1 MKEFNFKIGDDVV
14 YHGNLVSSQ
23 CTAHSKAGSR
33 CKRRCVIG
41 IPFCYTHL
49 LYNNHLRI
57 KKSTIPEAGLGLF
70 AMDPLDSSNH
80 VIFKAGET
88 ITKYYGETINL
99 AELNNRY
106 HHKTAPYAI
115 EIIRHKLYEDGAL
128 SRGVGATA
136 NRKTGSANATL
147 SINTR
152 GKYASLKATKNIY
165 NNQEIFLS
173 YGTAFKMNEN
183 NVSHSTN
190 NIRNK
195 K

>member
-1 MKEFNFKIGDDVV
+1 MLYIMVTQFLLNVRHILKPVRVV
-14 YHGNLVSSQ
+14 KDAVLLVFLF
-23 CTAHSKAGSR
+23 
-33 CKRRCVIG
+33 V
-41 IPFCYTHL
+41 THIYYIIIIYVL
-49 LYNNHLRI
+49 
-57 KKSTIPEAGLGLF
+57 KKVQFLKLDQ
-70 AMDPLDSSNH
+70 DPLDSSNH

-136 NRKTGSANATL
+136 NRKIGSANATL

-195 K
+195 KQKY